1 MNVFN
6 NNKGRRL
13 YFAAYFIAVKI
24 YNFYLFL
31 QNLYDVSGQNFTAPP
46 LGAEGHIFMNF
57 LIIYVSAYDAR
68 ARFGRGFQTVVHGGA
83 GCVSF

>member
-24 YNFYLFL
+24 YIFLFL

-46 LGAEGHIFMNF
+46 LGAGGHIFMNF

-68 ARFGRGFQTVVHGGA
+68 ARFGRGFKTVVHGGA

>member
-31 QNLYDVSGQNFTAPP
+31 QNLYDVSGQNFYCAAVRRRTAY
-46 LGAEGHIFMNF
+46 
-57 LIIYVSAYDAR
+57 IYEFFNYLCFRLLR
-68 ARFGRGFQTVVHGGA
+68 AR
-83 GCVSF
+83 SFRPRL